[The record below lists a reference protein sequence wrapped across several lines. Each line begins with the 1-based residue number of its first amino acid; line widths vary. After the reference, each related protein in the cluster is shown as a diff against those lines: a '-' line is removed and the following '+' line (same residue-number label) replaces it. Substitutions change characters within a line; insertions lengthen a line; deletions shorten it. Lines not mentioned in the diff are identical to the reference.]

1 MTDTSTPQDAKNL
14 PDDVVGEIMHA
25 IETSGKIA
33 VTRTMAEFCTKH
45 SEQEVL
51 RVILFAMLEF
61 ALKLNVMA
69 TKGVDECRTM
79 AEMIIDHLASD
90 DEDVLEVFKR
100 RKQDAN

>member
-1 MTDTSTPQDAKNL
+1 MTDTSTPQNAKNL
-14 PDDVVGEIMHA
+14 PDDVVGEIMNA

-33 VTRTMAEFCTKH
+33 VTRTMGEFCPEH

-51 RVILFAMLEF
+51 RVILFATLEF

-69 TKGVDECRTM
+69 TVSVDDCRSM
-79 AEMIIDHLASD
+79 VDLIIDHLASD
-90 DEDVLEVFKR
+90 DEDVLEIFKR